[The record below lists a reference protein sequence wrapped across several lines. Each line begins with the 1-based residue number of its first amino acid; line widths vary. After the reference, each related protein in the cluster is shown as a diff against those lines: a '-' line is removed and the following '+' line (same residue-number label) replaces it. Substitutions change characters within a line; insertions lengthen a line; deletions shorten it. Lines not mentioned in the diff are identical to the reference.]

1 MGMELFTAHQRF
13 RRGDGF
19 EDGDE
24 GVRGDWVAKAP
35 TEDEG
40 ADGGLDKAGAGE
52 GMDGLRD

>member
-1 MGMELFTAHQRF
+1 MKLFTAHQRF

-24 GVRGDWVAKAP
+24 GIWGDWVTKAP

-40 ADGGLDKAGAGE
+40 ADGGLDKVGAGE
-52 GMDGLRD
+52 GMNGFGD

>member
-1 MGMELFTAHQRF
+1 MSMKLFTAHQRF

-24 GVRGDWVAKAP
+24 GIWGDWVTKAP

-40 ADGGLDKAGAGE
+40 ADGGLDKVGAGE
-52 GMDGLRD
+52 GMNGFGD